1 MITIKNKHRILQI
14 IILILA
20 GELVFSLPFHLAR
33 FFRPTFLDIFNLSN
47 TNLGDIFAVYGL
59 MAMISYFLGG
69 IIADKIS
76 ARKLMAVSL
85 LLTASGGI
93 YMSTI
98 PDLFGM
104 TLLYAYWGIT
114 TTFLFWAAMLKATK
128 EWGGENTQGKAF
140 GLLEGG
146 RGALASLLSAIAIII
161 FASFLPLQVN
171 LASATE
177 RLNGFRSIILFYSSL
192 TAIGAIL
199 VWKFLPESQVHATKE
214 ERTITFKSLT
224 KVLSSR
230 LVWCTS
236 CVIICAYS
244 TYKGLDN
251 MTLYAYEVMGMNEVE
266 AATLFTYASLTRPIA
281 AVFAGI
287 LADKII
293 ASRVIL
299 LMFCMLICSFCSF
312 IFADGSAPWITFITI
327 NIFVTFFAVFA
338 IRGIYFALIQEINTP
353 SQITGTTIGIVS
365 FVGFTPEIFFGSIS
379 GRILDANP
387 GLEGHQNYFIFLV
400 MIALIG
406 IFTICLM
413 RKNNQET

>member
-1 MITIKNKHRILQI
+1 MIMIKNKHRIGQM

-20 GELVFSLPFHLAR
+20 SELVFSLPFHLAR
-33 FFRPTFLDIFNLSN
+33 FFRPTYLDVFNLSN
-47 TNLGDIFAVYGL
+47 TNLGDIFAIYGL

-69 IIADKIS
+69 IIADRVS
-76 ARKLMAVSL
+76 ARKLMTISL
-85 LLTASGGI
+85 LLTAAGGL
-93 YMSTI
+93 YMSTV
-98 PDLFGM
+98 PGLLGM
-104 TLLYAYWGIT
+104 TLLYGYWGIT
-114 TTFLFWAAMLKATK
+114 TIFLFWAAMIKATK
-128 EWGGENTQGKAF
+128 EWGGEYTQGKAF

-146 RGALASLLSAIAIII
+146 RGILASLLSAIAIII
-161 FASFLPLQVN
+161 FASFLPIQII

-177 RLNGFRSIILFYSSL
+177 RLNGFRAIILFYSTL
-192 TAIGAIL
+192 TGIGAIL
-199 VWKFLPESQVHATKE
+199 VWLFLPDSQTDINNKESSINFTK
-214 ERTITFKSLT
+214 LT
-224 KVLSSR
+224 KVLSNR
-230 LVWCTS
+230 LVWLHAGI
-236 CVIICAYS
+236 IICAYS

-251 MTLYAYEVMGMNEVE
+251 MTLYAYEVIGMDEVE

-281 AVFAGI
+281 AIFAGI
-287 LADKII
+287 LADKIV

-299 LMFCMLICSFCSF
+299 LMFSMLLCSFCSF

-338 IRGIYFALIQEINTP
+338 IRGIYFALIQEIKTP

-365 FVGFTPEIFFGSIS
+365 FIGFTPEIFFGSIS

-406 IFTICLM
+406 IVTTWLM
-413 RKNNQET
+413 RKNNQ